1 MWQTAATTGIH
12 TFNWQSALEKRGEM
26 TTPLVEAA
34 LTCQYDGWIV
44 SIRPFANN

>member
-1 MWQTAATTGIH
+1 MWQTAATTDIH

-26 TTPLVEAA
+26 TTRLVEVA